1 MKKREEK
8 MYDLESLMR
17 SIFRQ
22 LRNEINVVLGSVL
35 SRNEFIILKSLKE
48 NGPQNASNL
57 AKELDVSASHI
68 TAVTDSLLLKALI
81 TRKRSPNDRRIT
93 LIDLTEDGQTVLSEL
108 EKKKTEY
115 FSERFDCFTDDEL
128 QNLIQLFGKLD
139 RTKS

>member
-68 TAVTDSLLLKALI
+68 TAVTDSLLSKALI

-108 EKKKTEY
+108 EKRRQSIFPKDSTVLPMMNCK
-115 FSERFDCFTDDEL
+115 
-128 QNLIQLFGKLD
+128 I
-139 RTKS
+139 